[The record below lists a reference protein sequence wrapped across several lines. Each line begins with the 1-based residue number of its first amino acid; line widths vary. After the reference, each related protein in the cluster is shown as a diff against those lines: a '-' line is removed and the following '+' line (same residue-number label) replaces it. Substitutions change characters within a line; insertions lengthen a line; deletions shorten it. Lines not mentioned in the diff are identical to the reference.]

1 MCRIGAPSDTK
12 TVPQSA
18 FGIKYFKNLLLL
30 DIKLN
35 RSIVIA

>member
-1 MCRIGAPSDTK
+1 MCHIDALPTTK

-30 DIKLN
+30 DFKLN
-35 RSIVIA
+35 RSIVIV